1 MIDLMSY
8 RVRIGLYKNMRCRI
22 LKKKNRNGINGLN
35 THQWRYFMLLMAR
48 IFCISLLCL
57 TENSPKFCAVASKEQ
72 HNFVSS
78 MVSDVGLKILFS
90 RLSPKQWNCV
100 MKAVNGNRSNRLNI
114 AHWNGGSS
122 HLGKSSKGKEKL
134 QHVKFLLN
142 KYSIDVF
149 GLSEANLHNSVNDI
163 EIKLENYKTFK

>member
-1 MIDLMSY
+1 MIDLVSY
-8 RVRIGLYKNMRCRI
+8 RVRIGLYNNKSCRSMKMKNKSRI
-22 LKKKNRNGINGLN
+22 NSLKMYY
-35 THQWRYFMLLMAR
+35 WRYIMILTAG
-48 IFCISLLCL
+48 IFCVTLLCQ
-57 TENSPKFCAVASKEQ
+57 TETSPNFCAVTTKEQ

-78 MVSDVGLKILFS
+78 RDLDVGLKILYS
-90 RLSPKQWNCV
+90 RLSPKQWNSV

-142 KYSIDVF
+142 KYGIDVF
-149 GLSEANLHNSVNDI
+149 GLSEANVHNSVDNI
-163 EIKLENYKTFK
+163 EIKLEKYKTL